1 MDQKPF
7 KAPRKRCHPDGMQ
20 DMVFEVSTRLDAF
33 LDALEHLLAELDTRE
48 GLTDDLEDLEL
59 ADEDSKT

>member
-1 MDQKPF
+1 
-7 KAPRKRCHPDGMQ
+7 
-20 DMVFEVSTRLDAF
+20 MVFEVSTRLDAF